1 MTGLLWKIPLKRAF
15 RTSHFAYGVQLWVNS
30 LIPLT
35 GKQYKLNE
43 RKEKS
48 PIPFFLQTSLSLSYL
63 LCNLDVKRN
72 IRKDRKVQKQ
82 DKQEKKKKIKDK
94 KIRRGVLSFTL
105 SFLFTNSVWTE
116 IGWETSH
123 SPLQKIF
130 LKLNDLKKG
139 VKRTLANIM
148 QAINTELTLKKL
160 QIAWSAFQE
169 KKTRQLTQNECRV
182 QKKQDLFKNSSHLKV
197 ANLQVHPFTFLFFK
211 IN

>member
-1 MTGLLWKIPLKRAF
+1 MQKKNTCFFTRPDVMTGLLWKIPLKRAF

-116 IGWETSH
+116 TGWETSH
-123 SPLQKIF
+123 SPL
-130 LKLNDLKKG
+130 
-139 VKRTLANIM
+139 
-148 QAINTELTLKKL
+148 
-160 QIAWSAFQE
+160 
-169 KKTRQLTQNECRV
+169 
-182 QKKQDLFKNSSHLKV
+182 
-197 ANLQVHPFTFLFFK
+197 
-211 IN
+211 